1 MAKIRMHREAD
12 CIPVTVEQLLRG
24 KGTSEDHLS
33 SLPEEAL
40 GAKMRVF
47 EEGTDSSP
55 QLFESQVP
63 PNLVAPIHSHEEDE
77 IIYILEGEM
86 LFGRESYTRGSA
98 IFVAANAR
106 YGFRAGPEGVRFL
119 NFRPRRCDF

>member
-1 MAKIRMHREAD
+1 MAKIRMNREED
-12 CIPVTVEQLLRG
+12 CALVTVEQLLRG
-24 KGTSEDHLS
+24 KGATEEHIR
-33 SLPEEAL
+33 SLPEDAL
-40 GAKMRVF
+40 DAKMRIF
-47 EEGTDSSP
+47 EEGSASSP

-63 PNLVAPIHSHEEDE
+63 PNLTTPIHSHEEDE
-77 IIYILEGEM
+77 IIYILEGKM
-86 LFGRESYTRGSA
+86 VFGSNTYGKGSS